1 MTASEKPKL
10 GAILL
15 AAGGSSRLGRSKQLL
30 KFEGESLIRRAARSL
45 ADSVYYPVVIVLGAE
60 YDRTLAE
67 IEGAAVHHTLNKN
80 WQEGMS
86 SSIRAGLARSLE
98 IGPNLDGVLIALC
111 DQPRIS
117 SEMFNRFAARFS
129 KTNADIV
136 AAAYDGIVGVPAL
149 FSREIFD
156 ELRSLRA
163 DKGARQII
171 RDSNRVVEVELPEA
185 AMDIDTP
192 ADAETFDCEIL
203 ESR

>member
-67 IEGAAVHHTLNKN
+67 IDGIAVHHTLNEN

-86 SSIRAGLARSLE
+86 SSIRAGLERSLGIE
-98 IGPNLDGVLIALC
+98 PNLDGVLIALC